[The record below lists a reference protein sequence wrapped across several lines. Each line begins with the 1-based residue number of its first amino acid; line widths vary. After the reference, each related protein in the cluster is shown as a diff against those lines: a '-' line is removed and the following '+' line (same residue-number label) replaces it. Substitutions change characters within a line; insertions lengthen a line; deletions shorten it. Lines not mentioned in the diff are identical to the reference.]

1 MKKIWITCTFISL
14 LLLFFGC
21 SQKKLDNP
29 YFENTSENTFEE
41 AHGLF
46 NEYMTRVRGTLE
58 EYFPR
63 VYQDEVMYFEEGYIN
78 AQLSSKDRI
87 YRHELF
93 NYHLSDDR
101 SYMRY
106 SQLYYLTD
114 NTFFGGLSGIISEC
128 DTITEGENCVETRQ
142 LADPSLL
149 KSGLTFYMEG
159 NELYMEF
166 MFSVNVNTL
175 YHYAFHFYEDEFMD
189 DTMEMT
195 LQIYNTSES
204 IFETNSY
211 TKLVFGKSLEESFCN
226 HCDINDSFEGSLEY
240 LYAKFKEKPYQ
251 AYSYETSN
259 ILSFIHLTISNDYT
273 YGDVFNGETGEL
285 FNCRTQDDA
294 FVTQRYE
301 QYIRNTLVVKYSE
314 YSYLVNLQE
323 VLGWDNLVRI
333 PEEFNTYLLQYNDVV
348 LSDQYFVKIEYEH
361 SEYPY
366 FGADSPFTDDLLSLA
381 IFGLQTPYNT
391 DYFTDKFELGTTQF
405 EQALIDHELNK
416 DYSDNYTAF
425 MTLINKFKE
434 QE

>member
-1 MKKIWITCTFISL
+1 MKKAFITCVILSML
-14 LLLFFGC
+14 LLSGC
-21 SQKKLDNP
+21 SQKNLDNP

-46 NEYMTRVRGTLE
+46 SEYMTRVRGTLE

-63 VYQDEVMYFEEGYIN
+63 TYQDEAMYFEDGYIN
-78 AQLSSKDRI
+78 AQLFSKDRI
-87 YRHELF
+87 YRHELY

-114 NTFFGGLSGIISEC
+114 KTFYGGLSGIISEC
-128 DTITEGENCVETRQ
+128 DTITEGESCVETRQ

-166 MFSVNVNTL
+166 MFSVNVDTL

-189 DTMEMT
+189 DIMEMT

-204 IFETNSY
+204 TFETMSY

-226 HCDINDSFEGSLEY
+226 YCDLNDPTAGSLEY
-240 LYAKFKEKPYQ
+240 LYAQFKEKPYQ
-251 AYSYETSN
+251 AYTYETSN
-259 ILSFIHLTISNDYT
+259 ILSFIHLNIMDDFT

-285 FNCRTQDDA
+285 FNCRTQDNA
-294 FVTQRYE
+294 FVTRSYAKF
-301 QYIRNTLVVKYSE
+301 IRNVLVVDYSSS
-314 YSYLVNLQE
+314 YYLVNLQE
-323 VLGWDNLVRI
+323 VLGWDNLVKT
-333 PEEFNTYLLQYNDVV
+333 PDVNNSFQLQYNDEV
-348 LSDQYFVKIEYEH
+348 LSDQYFVKIQYEH

-366 FGADSPFTDDLLSLA
+366 FEADSPLTDDLLSLS
-381 IFGLQTPYNT
+381 IFGLQTQYST
-391 DYFTDKFELGTTQF
+391 DYFNDKFELGTTQF

-416 DYSDNYTAF
+416 DYADNYAAF
-425 MTLINKFKE
+425 MTLISKFQD